1 MQTTTK
7 LVGVIFY
14 AFCFFLLT
22 SCINEKNYKSDI
34 LKPNADKEYG
44 ELLFALDKK
53 YWNSKLG
60 KNIEKE
66 FEKLV
71 KTTPLPFEKE
81 FNIDFIVPEK
91 VMKNIKRKNCL
102 LFIEISAHNSK
113 NSEPIIERDLW
124 AKGQLVIE
132 LKFQSEKEAISYFET
147 NANELKLL
155 INEFYYTLIS
165 RQYTAKNTVNSTLN
179 DALSLNFKTP
189 KEIKL
194 NSKRDDFWW
203 FSELSIKKDQNGPHE
218 IQKGLVIYKYPY
230 YDKNQF
236 TKEYQIKKRDSIGEK
251 HLKGKLN
258 NSYMKTIVN
267 DIYET
272 SASSYLINKEYVFRL
287 SGCWKMVNDKMGGTF
302 VSISRISKDK
312 KHIITTEGYVYAP
325 NFKKLKLLREQE
337 ALINSSF

>member
-7 LVGVIFY
+7 LAAVTFY
-14 AFCFFLLT
+14 AFCFILLN
-22 SCINEKNYKSDI
+22 SCINDKNYKSDI

-44 ELLFALDKK
+44 ELLFALNKK
-53 YWNSKLG
+53 YWSSKLG

-102 LFIEISAHNSK
+102 LFIDISQHNPKKSD
-113 NSEPIIERDLW
+113 PIIERDLW

-132 LKFQSEKEAISYFET
+132 LKFQSEKEAISYFKE

-165 RQYTAKNTVNSTLN
+165 RQYTLKNNVNSILN
-179 DALSLNFKTP
+179 DALSLKFKTP

-194 NSKRDDFWW
+194 NSKEDNFWW
-203 FSELSIKKDQNGPHE
+203 FSELTIKKDQNGPHE

-230 YDKNQF
+230 YDKSQF

-251 HLKGKLN
+251 HLKGKQN
-258 NSYMKTIVN
+258 DSYMKTIVN

-272 SASSYLINKEYVFRL
+272 SASSSLINKEYVFRL
-287 SGCWKMVNDKMGGTF
+287 SGCWKMINDKMGGAF
-302 VSISRISKDK
+302 VSISRISNDK

-337 ALINSSF
+337 ALIYSSF